1 MYADGKPL
9 GPNHGASIAARG
21 VIKATHS
28 YSDNLRLNRADARST
43 STSILWPTLDELEQG
58 LRSLLVW
65 QNVTGL
71 FDNPFVNL
79 FSELYLAMC
88 TRGVRVVFSTRNA
101 DAWAHSRIRDHPSE
115 FVCPFAPDVRLLDP
129 FSWTQCAAFARRYT
143 DPDRQSAAGDANST
157 AAPQEAPPRRLP
169 GTRAAYRADDLT
181 PDKLGAAMEKYNAYV
196 RRLVLDDLLLEADFF
211 SSSLNEPKQ
220 NSSVSPRVEWTRLEM
235 MLIEAF
241 TRDG

>member
-101 DAWAHSRIRDHPSE
+101 DAWAHSRIRDHPSG

>member
-1 MYADGKPL
+1 MYTNSKSDGVHSQ
-9 GPNHGASIAARG
+9 NGASIAARG

-43 STSILWPTLDELEQG
+43 STSILWPTLEQG
-58 LRSLLVW
+58 LRSILW
-65 QNVTGL
+65 QNVTAL
-71 FDNPFVNL
+71 FDSPWVNL

-101 DAWAHSRIRDHPSE
+101 DAWARSRIRDHPSG

-129 FSWTQCAAFARRYT
+129 FSWTQCAAFARRYA
-143 DPDRQSAAGDANST
+143 PDRQSAAGDANST

-169 GTRAAYRADDLT
+169 GTRAAHRADDLT

-196 RRLVLDDLLLEADFF
+196 RRLVPDDLLLEADFF
-211 SSSLNEPKQ
+211 SSSLIEPKQ
-220 NSSVSPRVEWTRLEM
+220 NSNVSPRDEWTRLEM

>member
-1 MYADGKPL
+1 MYTNSKSDGVHSQ
-9 GPNHGASIAARG
+9 NGASIAARG

-43 STSILWPTLDELEQG
+43 STSILWPTLEQG

-101 DAWAHSRIRDHPSE
+101 DAWARSRIRDHPSG

-129 FSWTQCAAFARRYT
+129 FSWTQCAAFARRYA
-143 DPDRQSAAGDANST
+143 PDRQSAAGDANST

-169 GTRAAYRADDLT
+169 GTRAAHRADDLT

-196 RRLVLDDLLLEADFF
+196 RRLVPDDLLLEADFF